1 MLLKSDDLTAKS
13 VAEIKVLELGSGTGV
28 LGIGIASLGCNVV
41 LTDPALDM
49 NLTEDVSSNTLEHL
63 RKNLEQNKSITGD
76 RFGLDNLM
84 INIDLNIINTT
95 IMVLSISEQ
104 SSRSYFG
111 ETWSTSIILG
121 INIRILI

>member
-111 ETWSTSIILG
+111 ETWSTSIISG

>member
-111 ETWSTSIILG
+111 ETWSTSIISG
-121 INIRILI
+121 MNIRILI